1 MPRTARKKS
10 KTSIYHVMARGINR
24 QDIFHDDEDRH
35 KYLETL
41 KRIGEESGSEVL
53 GYCLMNNHVHLVI
66 REPKR
71 HIAPYEAFNLQ
82 RMSLMERREAIQQ
95 FKGIE
100 GLSIRQ
106 IVRITGLT
114 YHEVYNA

>member
-1 MPRTARKKS
+1 MRLFEAEE
-10 KTSIYHVMARGINR
+10 N
-24 QDIFHDDEDRH
+24 EDRC
-35 KYLETL
+35 LDDVEQ
-41 KRIGEESGSEVL
+41 KRLNDDI
-53 GYCLMNNHVHLVI
+53 
-66 REPKR
+66 
-71 HIAPYEAFNLQ
+71 AFNLITERLEGRSISSLQ

-95 FKGIE
+95 LKGIE